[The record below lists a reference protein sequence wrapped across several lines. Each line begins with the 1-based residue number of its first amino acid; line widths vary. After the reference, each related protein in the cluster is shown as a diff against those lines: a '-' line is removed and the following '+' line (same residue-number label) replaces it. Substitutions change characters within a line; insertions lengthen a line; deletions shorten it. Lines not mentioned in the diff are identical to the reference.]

1 MLRPATALV
10 LAGLAGIGPALAGPP
25 QLDLDVRL
33 EPAGRTLEVTGRIV
47 LEPGPGTVTLALA
60 PRFEVTRFAVDG
72 REAAVQRGPRGAWQ
86 ATLASGQDDHV
97 LEIDYRGTLAPL
109 DEGQGRGG
117 GVGPVAD
124 PRGSFVPERAGW
136 LPRVDGKVFTYRIT
150 LDVPEDQRALVPG
163 RLDAEA
169 VEAGRYRATFTSETP
184 QPGLVLLAGPY
195 EVTERIHNGV
205 RLRTYFVP
213 EIAELADGYL
223 DDTARYLDL
232 YQSWVGPYPFS
243 AFHVVSGPL
252 PLGLGYPNLTYIG
265 TRVLRLPF
273 IRGSSLGHEV
283 LHNWWGNGVYVDYAR
298 GNWSEGLTTFMA
310 DYTYAL
316 ERDPAEARAM
326 RLQWL
331 RDFNALPPERET
343 AVVAFVAKAHGAAQ
357 VVGYNKVAAIFHMLR
372 REIGADAFDAGIRR
386 FWAENFF
393 QVAGWS
399 NLQAAFE
406 EAAGRSLERFFA
418 QWLERRGA
426 PALHMDELLSAVD
439 GSEYRV
445 SFTLR
450 QDEPAYAL
458 SVPVRIGTVAGAEQ
472 FEVKVDGPQT
482 SVALWLKDRPT
493 EVAVDPDFDLFRR
506 LAPGEAPPIL
516 RDVMLS
522 DAAQVV
528 LPDSGGPARDAAA
541 ALAQRM
547 MDVEPSFA
555 EANAAAV
562 PDAPLLIAGT
572 TDAVLQFLDKSGLP
586 ATPEELDGRGN
597 ARAWAT
603 RDVTGRALVVVTAET
618 PEALAALQRG
628 LPHYGRR
635 GYVVFEDGK
644 AIDKGGWPLGQSPL
658 TRSLGLD

>member
-1 MLRPATALV
+1 MNPLRRASVLL
-10 LAGLAGIGPALAGPP
+10 LAGLAWTGTALAAPP
-25 QLDLDVRL
+25 ELDLAVRL
-33 EPAGRTLEVTGRIV
+33 EPAARTLEVTGRIA
-47 LEPGPGTVTLALA
+47 LESEAGSVTLALA

-72 REAAVQRGPRGAWQ
+72 RDAAVRRGPRGTWVAE
-86 ATLASGQDDHV
+86 LAPRQGTHT
-97 LEIDYRGTLAPL
+97 LEIAYQGTLAPL
-109 DEGQGRGG
+109 SEGRGE
-117 GVGPVAD
+117 VRAMAD
-124 PRGSFVPERAGW
+124 PQGSFVPEQAGW
-136 LPRVDGKVFTYRIT
+136 LPQVDGRAFNYQIA
-150 LDVPEDQRALVPG
+150 LDVPAEQRALVPG
-163 RLDAEA
+163 RLDSEA
-169 VEAGRYRATFTSETP
+169 VADGRYRASFASEAP
-184 QPGLVLLAGPY
+184 QLGLVLLAGPY
-195 EVTERIHNGV
+195 EITERMHNGV

-213 EIAELADGYL
+213 EIAGLAEGYL
-223 DDTARYLDL
+223 DDTARYIDL
-232 YQSWVGPYPFS
+232 YSGWIGPYPFS
-243 AFHVVSGPL
+243 AFHVVSGPV
-252 PLGLGYPNLTYIG
+252 PVGLGYPNLTYIG

-343 AVVAFVAKAHGAAQ
+343 AVVEFVTKAHGAAQ
-357 VVGYNKVAAIFHMLR
+357 VVGYNKVAFVMHMLR
-372 REIGADAFDAGIRR
+372 REIGPDAFDAGIRR
-386 FWAENFF
+386 FWAEHFF
-393 QVAGWS
+393 QVAGWQD
-399 NLQAAFE
+399 LRAAFE
-406 EAAGRSLERFFA
+406 EAADRSLERFFT
-418 QWLERRGA
+418 QWLKRRGA
-426 PALHMDELLSAVD
+426 PALTLDALLSAAD
-439 GSEYRV
+439 GEEFRV

-458 SVPVRIGTVAGAEQ
+458 SVPVRIATLAGAEH
-472 FEVKVDGPQT
+472 FDVKVDGAESSIT
-482 SVALWLKDRPT
+482 LWLADRPT
-493 EVAVDPDFDLFRR
+493 EVAVDPNFDVFRR

-528 LPDSGGPARDAAA
+528 LPDDDGAARDAAA

-547 MDVEPSFA
+547 MDVAPTFA
-555 EANAAAV
+555 EAQPDAV

-572 TDAVLQFLDKSGLP
+572 EDAVSRYLSQSRLP
-586 ATPEELDGRGN
+586 AMPAELDGRGN

-603 RDVTGRALVVVTAET
+603 RDVVGRALVVVSAETAEDLT
-618 PEALAALQRG
+618 ALQRP

-658 TRSLGLD
+658 TRSLGTD